1 MKNNPLR
8 KRVGAMLVATG
19 ILSRGLSLQT
29 FAEKGFDITPE
40 QYLILSL
47 LVENGELYQRQ
58 ISELTYK
65 DRPNVSRI
73 INILEEKELVK
84 RVQDS
89 NGRQIYKI
97 IVTEKGKK
105 LREKIHPVSVEIR
118 NIVTHGIA
126 KEDLEK
132 FLEILGQM
140 LENIKD
146 KVILQI

>member
-19 ILSRGLSLQT
+19 ILSRGLALQT
-29 FAEKGFDITPE
+29 FAEKGFDITSE

-47 LVENGELYQRQ
+47 LVEHGELYQRQ

-84 RVQDS
+84 RVNDS
-89 NGRQIYKI
+89 NGRKIYKI
-97 IVTEKGKK
+97 VVTDKGKK
-105 LREKIHPVSVEIR
+105 LREIIHPVIVDIR
-118 NIVTHGIA
+118 KVMTAGIS
-126 KEDLEK
+126 KEELESCLQTLEK
-132 FLEILGQM
+132 M
-140 LENIKD
+140 LDNMKD
-146 KVILQI
+146 KVKLQI